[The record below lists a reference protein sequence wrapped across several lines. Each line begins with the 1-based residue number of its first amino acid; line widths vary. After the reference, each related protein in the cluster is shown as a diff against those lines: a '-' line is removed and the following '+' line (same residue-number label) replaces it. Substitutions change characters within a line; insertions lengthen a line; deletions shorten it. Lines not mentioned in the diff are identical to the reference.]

1 MNIGICGGTF
11 DPFHRGHVETVAAA
25 RDVMQWDR
33 ILYIPAYR
41 QPFKTH
47 TDAVSGHH
55 RFAMA
60 VLGTLERDDTY
71 VLPIELE
78 RGAISYTVDT
88 LEVLRAMYKDDTL
101 DWIIGEDNLAQLDQW
116 KSIDRIFELANFCV
130 LTRGT
135 PASSPADALASRAGA
150 FEGGE
155 DAARP
160 AAETAAFPSSLRSR
174 VTDATSRPK
183 NGAIVFA
190 ENPLV
195 PVSSTEIR
203 RRVAVG
209 ESIEDLV
216 DPRVARYIH
225 HYGLY
230 RKDQA

>member
-11 DPFHRGHVETVAAA
+11 DPFHRGHVDAVAAA
-25 RDVMQWDR
+25 RDTMQWDR

-60 VLGTLERDDTY
+60 VLGTLDRDAMY
-71 VLPIELE
+71 VLPLELE

-88 LEVLRAMYKDDTL
+88 LEVLRATYEDDTL
-101 DWIIGEDNLAQLDQW
+101 DWIIGDDNLAQLDQW

-130 LTRGT
+130 LTRSA
-135 PASSPADALASRAGA
+135 PP
-150 FEGGE
+150 
-155 DAARP
+155 ARP
-160 AAETAAFPSSLRSR
+160 GGRLESLPHTRG
-174 VTDATSRPK
+174 K
-183 NGAIVFA
+183 HGAIVFA
-190 ENPLV
+190 KNNVV

-203 RRVAVG
+203 RRVREG

-230 RKDQA
+230 RKEQA